1 MRMTPIP
8 VPLSEATTGPVL
20 IKVGGSL
27 LTWPELPAR
36 LATFL
41 ASSPGR
47 DLCASREIVLIAG
60 GGPAADVIRNMD
72 QIHSLGD
79 LNSHRLAIG
88 ALDLTAEILAAIVP
102 GSVVVHR
109 PEALR
114 SIWNLG
120 KLPILSPGRFLEDH
134 DDRGPDPLPSSWD
147 VTSDSIAARIAI
159 HLNAS
164 RLILLK
170 SRALPRGAGRA
181 EAASLGLVDPRFPVV
196 ARELGLVVLVC
207 LRDAEPTAHVLL
219 PDPLEPEIP
228 PSPAR

>member
-1 MRMTPIP
+1 MSMISIP
-8 VPLSEATTGPVL
+8 VPLSEAASGPVL

-27 LTWPELPAR
+27 LSWPELPDR
-36 LATFL
+36 LARFL
-41 ASSPGR
+41 ASGPGR
-47 DLCASREIVLIAG
+47 DLCDRRDIVLIAG

-72 QIHSLGD
+72 QIHGLGD
-79 LNSHRLAIG
+79 MKSHRLAIS

-109 PEALR
+109 PESLR

-120 KLPILSPGRFLEDH
+120 KLPILSPSRFLEDH

-170 SRALPRGAGRA
+170 SRALPQGAGRA
-181 EAASLGLVDPRFPVV
+181 EAASLGLVDTMFPSV
-196 ARELGLVVLVC
+196 ASELGLVVLVC
-207 LRDAEPTAHVLL
+207 LRDVEPTVHLL
-219 PDPLEPEIP
+219 LREPPAPEIP
-228 PSPAR
+228 PSLAS